1 MNNKSN
7 NGIYRGVI
15 TKEILLF
22 LTPFKIEKKKRV
34 KERSNVKVSTSKSRN
49 P

>member
-7 NGIYRGVI
+7 SGIYRGVI

-22 LTPFKIEKKKRV
+22 LSPLKSEKKKRV
-34 KERSNVKVSTSKSRN
+34 KERSNVKVSIFKSRN